1 MQSTFEMFDSGGS
14 RCAIPFQVM
23 HRVIFAFG
31 TVVAACSTQPS
42 TQPVM
47 QPSPAA
53 AESAQV
59 PDTGHAADVKFM
71 QGMIAHHA
79 QALVMAAMVP
89 THSARSDMKLL
100 AERITQSQRTEID
113 MMRQWLVQHHA
124 ELPGEDAHFHMEAGH
139 MTSMPGMLTADE
151 LAQLDSAPATRFDR
165 LFLEYMIRHHEGA
178 LTMVA
183 RLFSTAGAAQE
194 SQVYRFASDVDADQ
208 RAEIAR
214 MQNLQRL
221 LQ

>member
-1 MQSTFEMFDSGGS
+1 
-14 RCAIPFQVM
+14 
-23 HRVIFAFG
+23 
-31 TVVAACSTQPS
+31 
-42 TQPVM
+42 
-47 QPSPAA
+47 
-53 AESAQV
+53 
-59 PDTGHAADVKFM
+59 M

-89 THSARSDMKLL
+89 THSARADMKVL

-113 MMRQWLVQHHA
+113 MMRRWLTQQHA
-124 ELPGEDAHFHMEAGH
+124 ELPPDDAHFHMEAGH

-151 LAQLDSAPATRFDR
+151 LARMDGASGVAFDR
-165 LFLEYMIRHHEGA
+165 LFLRYMIRHHEGA

-183 RLFSTAGAAQE
+183 RLFGTTGAAQASE
-194 SQVYRFASDVDADQ
+194 VYRFASDVDADQ

-214 MQNLQRL
+214 MQTLQTL

>member
-1 MQSTFEMFDSGGS
+1 
-14 RCAIPFQVM
+14 
-23 HRVIFAFG
+23 
-31 TVVAACSTQPS
+31 
-42 TQPVM
+42 
-47 QPSPAA
+47 
-53 AESAQV
+53 V

-100 AERITQSQRTEID
+100 AERITVSQRSEID
-113 MMRQWLVQHHA
+113 MMKRWLADHHA
-124 ELPGEDAHFHMEAGH
+124 DVPDEDAHFHMEAGH

-151 LAQLDSAPATRFDR
+151 LARLDSARGTPFDK
-165 LFLEYMIRHHEGA
+165 LFLQYMTRHHEGA

-183 RLFSTAGAAQE
+183 RLFSTPGAAQASE
-194 SQVYRFASDVDADQ
+194 VYRFASDVDADQ

-214 MQNLQRL
+214 MQNLQTL